1 MTNTEQLKTAAAN
14 AVSNMV
20 ESMVIDEILKH
31 FPTNEI
37 KPGDWIRGTNMLK
50 IRDGQG
56 TKYLKIDGTLDS
68 IEFFP
73 SSGEP
78 ITLVERVGK

>member
-1 MTNTEQLKTAAAN
+1 MNDTEELKKAAAN
-14 AVSNMV
+14 ALSNLV
-20 ESMVIDEILKH
+20 ESMVIDKILKH

-50 IRDGQG
+50 IRDAHG

-73 SSGEP
+73 TSGEP

>member
-1 MTNTEQLKTAAAN
+1 MTNTEKLKTVAAN

-37 KPGDWIRGTNMLK
+37 KPGDCICGTNMLK
-50 IRDGQG
+50 IRDAHG